1 LQASEDGFV
10 NLSRL
15 PSSLFCDRRHFL
27 SAGSVGLLSL
37 LGSRAWSQ
45 TPASQAPAPL
55 PPLMPPERLDGPPIV
70 SARAWAIAEGSTGRL
85 LWGGRETAQLVMAST
100 TKIMTAHLV
109 LQLATAEPR
118 LLDEMLVVSERAAA
132 TTGSS
137 ARIRAGDRFCVR
149 DLLYGLLLPSGND
162 AATAFAEHF
171 GPRFPA
177 PANPAPAPGGNG
189 AARGDRPRQ
198 TPQPSVENGQKRNP
212 VPREAA
218 ADAFV
223 ARMNREAEA
232 LGMAQT
238 RYFDPHGLGRN
249 HTSARDLTVL
259 GRRMMAGELFRQIV
273 RTRRHEYEVT
283 GANGER
289 RTLVWNNTN
298 RLLDMEGYDGIK
310 TGTTSAAGACLVAS
324 GRRGTDHLFVVVL
337 GSTSSDGRYVDARN
351 LFRWAWRERGHRE

>member
-1 LQASEDGFV
+1 MISSHPVVQPSRV
-10 NLSRL
+10 NRRCFLHTG
-15 PSSLFCDRRHFL
+15 SLGVL
-27 SAGSVGLLSL
+27 GLLA
-37 LGSRAWSQ
+37 GRVWG
-45 TPASQAPAPL
+45 QAPAEAPP
-55 PPLMPPERLDGPPIV
+55 PPLAPLAPPERLDGPPIV

-85 LWGGRETAQLVMAST
+85 LWGSRETAQLVMAST

-109 LQLATAEPR
+109 LHLAAAEPR
-118 LLDEMLVVSERAAA
+118 VLDETVVISERAAR

-137 ARIRAGDRFCVR
+137 ARIRAGDRFRVR

-171 GPRFPA
+171 GPRFPLRDA
-177 PANPAPAPGGNG
+177 PAPAGSNG
-189 AARGDRPRQ
+189 RNGDTAPRRQ
-198 TPQPSVENGQKRNP
+198 AQEQSVATAQEP
-212 VPREAA
+212 TST
-218 ADAFV
+218 DAFV

-232 LGMAQT
+232 LGLAQT

-259 GRRMMAGELFRQIV
+259 GRRVMQSELFRQIV
-273 RTRRHEYEVT
+273 RTRRHSYEVADAK
-283 GANGER
+283 GQR
-289 RTLVWNNTN
+289 RTVVWNNTN

-324 GRRGTDHLFVVVL
+324 GRRGTDHLYVVVL